1 MRKGKEKGKSDES
14 MQVRFTAVLTVYTSI
29 SVIEN

>member
-14 MQVRFTAVLTVYTSI
+14 MQVRFAAVLTIYTSVSI
-29 SVIEN
+29 IEN